1 LAVDKDRTASIL
13 AAGRL
18 RVGRN
23 DAIGDGLNRSPFC
36 TSEEKPRTGLGGNR
50 RVTRVWRPGEVI
62 EEDRGAARRTAQQ
75 KKSCARQQLS
85 AMKKHW
91 KTGKR
96 PYVLKLAT
104 LD

>member
-1 LAVDKDRTASIL
+1 LAVDKERAASIL

-23 DAIGDGLNRSPFC
+23 DAIGDGLDRSPFC
-36 TSEEKPRTGLGGNR
+36 TSEEKPRTGPGGNR
-50 RVTRVWRPGEVI
+50 RVTSVWRPGKVI
-62 EEDRGAARRTAQQ
+62 KEDSRAACRTAQQ

-85 AMKKHW
+85 ARKKQC

-96 PYVLKLAT
+96 PCSVKLAT
-104 LD
+104 LG